1 MEFTP
6 RELKLI
12 GRLRKLDRQWSWMRW
27 LLLFAGLLCAV
38 DVALYTHTLF
48 SLAASL
54 KSSQPTSPDTVLAI
68 AIFFPKWLLMLGCG
82 TWALGKAL
90 ADWNG
95 NASRMLLLRLLHR
108 RTSSEPRPGGPP
120 AKHLFGLNRA
130 SMKRVNHNF
139 LHP

>member
-95 NASRMLLLRLLHR
+95 NASRMLLLRLLDAQQNQTTNDR
-108 RTSSEPRPGGPP
+108 NPR
-120 AKHLFGLNRA
+120 
-130 SMKRVNHNF
+130 
-139 LHP
+139 